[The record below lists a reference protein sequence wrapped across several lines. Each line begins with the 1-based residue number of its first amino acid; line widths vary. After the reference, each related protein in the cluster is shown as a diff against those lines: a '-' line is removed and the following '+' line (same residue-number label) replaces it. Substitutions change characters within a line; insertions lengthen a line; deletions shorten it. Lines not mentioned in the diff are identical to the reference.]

1 MEVLRNFRKFFNY
14 GSQFSL
20 DLGRSETWV
29 LLRSSED
36 LTLKEHIVIGS
47 GEEVIEGVS
56 KARKQ

>member
-14 GSQFSL
+14 GSQFGL

-36 LTLKEHIVIGS
+36 LTLKGQVAITS
-47 GEEVIEGVS
+47 GEEVVEGVS
-56 KARKQ
+56 EARKQ